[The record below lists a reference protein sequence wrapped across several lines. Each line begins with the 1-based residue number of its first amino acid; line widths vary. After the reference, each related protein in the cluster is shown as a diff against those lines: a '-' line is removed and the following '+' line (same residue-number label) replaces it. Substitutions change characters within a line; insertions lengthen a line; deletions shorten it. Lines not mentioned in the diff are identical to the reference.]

1 MKYFE
6 LDASEK
12 KLLKDFELGKLKSI
26 KNVAKEKASYQKLVA
41 SALKKNKNINIRL
54 SETDLFRLKAR
65 ASEDGIPY
73 QTYLASLVHKHLRV
87 R

>member
-6 LDASEK
+6 LDTTEK
-12 KLLKDFELGKLKSI
+12 KLLKDFELGKVKSI
-26 KNVAKEKASYQKLVA
+26 KNVAKEKTAYQKLVA
-41 SALKKNKNINIRL
+41 SALKKNRNINIRL
-54 SETDLFRLKAR
+54 SETDLFKLKAR
-65 ASEDGIPY
+65 ASEEGIPY